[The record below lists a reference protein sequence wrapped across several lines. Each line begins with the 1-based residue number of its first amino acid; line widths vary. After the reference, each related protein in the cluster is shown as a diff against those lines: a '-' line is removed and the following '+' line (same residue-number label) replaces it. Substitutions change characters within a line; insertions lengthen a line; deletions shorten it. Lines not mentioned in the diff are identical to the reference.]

1 MTDRAR
7 TRLQALVAEMS
18 EYFQHPVVNRMYQSH
33 ANELLSRLSAL
44 LVQEAPQEEEK
55 TDLSRVDNGIG
66 SRSTGSTAPTNEVIR
81 PVVDAAALDQAHGF
95 RRERRYFQHINGFQ
109 DNARFVCVEG
119 RTVFLILKDGT
130 EDIYESC
137 RPHEVFEKVE
147 RGIWRE
153 VSGPTQALD
162 AVDPVLGVVAE
173 VQRATKDSSSSPPP
187 IVVPEAESGPQD
199 ALHREL
205 LLWLDDREIN
215 DQFERI
221 GEKFYAETGFLRP
234 GKAEPIDMCGGEE
247 HAQHRQ
253 KAWRDWCA
261 QWRLS
266 LIERLSAALLVP
278 AAPRSAQHGRD
289 CPKVPHVGGGYL
301 HDADDDRPYEVD
313 RVAYCGRCHCWLE
326 SPFIP
331 AAPPENKDDDV
342 SRLDGVPESEHGDPR
357 ANRNEPIC

>member
-1 MTDRAR
+1 MKTDDRIVVGLNTCIHRIEEGGWCPDCQAR
-7 TRLQALVAEMS
+7 IDAAKAGVCLNCKKRPATVNWTADGGVLAFTHGMS
-18 EYFQHPVVNRMYQSH
+18 ERWCERCCIEAQLAHAQKMAARIPTLERGLRALMGEPESGLRGDPVGG
-33 ANELLSRLSAL
+33 
-44 LVQEAPQEEEK
+44 
-55 TDLSRVDNGIG
+55 T
-66 SRSTGSTAPTNEVIR
+66 
-81 PVVDAAALDQAHGF
+81 
-95 RRERRYFQHINGFQ
+95 
-109 DNARFVCVEG
+109 
-119 RTVFLILKDGT
+119 GT
-130 EDIYESC
+130 EDES
-137 RPHEVFEKVE
+137 
-147 RGIWRE
+147 
-153 VSGPTQALD
+153 
-162 AVDPVLGVVAE
+162 
-173 VQRATKDSSSSPPP
+173 ATKDSSSSPPNF
-187 IVVPEAESGPQD
+187 VVPEAESGPQD

-221 GEKFYAETGFLRP
+221 GEKFYAETGFLLP

-331 AAPPENKDDDV
+331 AAPPENKDDDL
-342 SRLDGVPESEHGDPR
+342 SRLLGVPGSEHGDPR
-357 ANRNEPIC
+357 EDRNEPNR